1 MDAALTPSSDA
12 ELGEPTGPPPGAA
25 PPAPVEPL
33 APPPADEPPE
43 LAAGC
48 EAGPGKVTLCG
59 KAVAPRQAALAGAA

>member
-12 ELGEPTGPPPGAA
+12 EPGEPTGPPPPGAA

-33 APPPADEPPE
+33 APPPADEE
-43 LAAGC
+43 LAAGF

-59 KAVAPRQAALAGAA
+59 KAATPRQAALAGAA